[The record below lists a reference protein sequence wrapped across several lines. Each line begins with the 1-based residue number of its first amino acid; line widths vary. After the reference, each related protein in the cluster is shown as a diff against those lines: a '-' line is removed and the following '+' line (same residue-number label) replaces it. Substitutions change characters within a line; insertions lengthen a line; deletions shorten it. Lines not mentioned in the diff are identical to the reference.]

1 MSRPPTTTCPRPGG
15 VIHEHSA
22 AEKEARRIRR
32 EVMSWVA
39 GALTF
44 LGFAVLAPRQAAL
57 AATDSTAARD
67 PAVRWQFDTGG

>member
-1 MSRPPTTTCPRPGG
+1 
-15 VIHEHSA
+15 
-22 AEKEARRIRR
+22 
-32 EVMSWVA
+32 MSWVA